1 MTGAT
6 TARSARGP
14 LEATAVDP
22 FVPRPDDAPAAS
34 RFQRHA
40 RLVRFVIGFL
50 LVLQGLAHAAA
61 GTWAASEAS
70 AWFVTPAWA
79 AAMLGFMAGGF
90 GAWGAAPFARRWR
103 PLVIVGAVGS
113 LLLLMFGTVGVPLF
127 ALGLAVDVALVVTAL
142 EWSTDD
148 DARAA
153 RAPRA
158 PHIRARVGAALA
170 MLCVAYVGAVLVARP
185 WHVRWGT
192 TAAERMMP
200 LPGDDLVPEARYRM
214 DHAITIAAPADR
226 VWPWVAQVG
235 QDRAGF
241 YSYDRLERL
250 IGDDI
255 RNADRIHPEWQ
266 QRAVG
271 ELVRA
276 AQPDYLGGRLGRD
289 LGWRVLRFDPPRAL
303 VLEDWG
309 AFVVRPQPDGTTR
322 LHIRLRGEGRPSV
335 AGVVFGPLNLLVF
348 EPAHFIMER
357 GMLRGIA
364 ARAERSAA
372 DASSSIP

>member
-1 MTGAT
+1 
-6 TARSARGP
+6 
-14 LEATAVDP
+14 V
-22 FVPRPDDAPAAS
+22 S
-34 RFQRHA
+34 RVQRHA
-40 RLVRFVIGFL
+40 RLVRFVLGLL

-61 GTWAASEAS
+61 GTWAASDAS
-70 AWFVTPAWA
+70 AWFVTPSWA
-79 AAMLGFMAGGF
+79 AAMLGFMAAGF

-103 PLVIVGAVGS
+103 PLVVIGAIGS

-142 EWSTDD
+142 EWSPDEEGRPT
-148 DARAA
+148 RP
-153 RAPRA
+153 PR
-158 PHIRARVGAALA
+158 IRARIGAALA
-170 MLCVAYVGAVLVARP
+170 MLCVAYVGTALLARP

-192 TAAERMMP
+192 TEAERMMS
-200 LPGDDLVPEARYRM
+200 LPGDDRVPDAHYRM

-226 VWPWVAQVG
+226 VWPWLAQIG
-235 QDRAGF
+235 QDRGGF

-255 RNADRIHPEWQ
+255 HNADRIHPEWQ

-276 AQPDYLGGRLGRD
+276 AQPDYLGGRFGRD
-289 LGWRVLRFDPPRAL
+289 VGWRIVQFDPPRAL
-303 VLEDWG
+303 VLDGWG

-322 LHIRLRGEGRPSV
+322 LHARLRGEGRPSV
-335 AGVVFGPLNLLVF
+335 AGIVFGPLNLLVF

-357 GMLRGIA
+357 GMLRGIK
-364 ARAERSAA
+364 ARAERSVAA
-372 DASSSIP
+372 APQSNP